1 MNCIFICIFNNE
13 NYIKLFYLLL
23 ESIYIYGNLD
33 ENTKL
38 VVYTSTPFMEIIKQS
53 HLYNNNIIFEINDT
67 YNTIDTACKARLDLF
82 QLPSITKFDK
92 ILYVDT
98 DIIIKNDM
106 NPLFSTIEEDILYVL
121 EEGTIDHPMDCWG
134 KTLFGDE
141 INNYDDKTAFTSGI
155 LLFNNC
161 EKIRNLFIKIKQDII
176 DRPYNFECYDQPY
189 IVYNA
194 FKYNLYNKV
203 LLKSFAINN
212 DTDIYSDK
220 IIHHFPGGPG
230 IYEKKLD
237 IMQQFLN
244 SCKHNETK
252 ITPILFQTS
261 KLKPDKYI
269 VDLINLQLDNTIW
282 KYEFYDDND
291 ILDFFINNPIDE
303 LPNIIDKFNAI
314 TSGAHKADLF
324 RYYFLY
330 LKGGFFMDSD
340 AMIYENIESIIK
352 DYQFIS
358 VNSSVH
364 PMSIFQGILG
374 CSPKNKIIKEALW
387 QAYNTDPRLLQSD
400 YHYWC
405 KQLYTILQNNSFNY
419 NIKLFRERRISNT
432 YDEIINDTDT
442 ILFKHFWK
450 TKVILYDDILSSEF
464 TNIYKNDLW
473 LSGSGAGSFKE
484 NTIEYNEFIIN
495 FIKNNNINS
504 ITDIG
509 CGDWQSS
516 HLIYNQL
523 TNIDYLGIDCVDF
536 VIQQNKEKYPNYKFS
551 SMNIL
556 NNLDSIRN
564 SEIYILKDILQH
576 WTIKDIYSLID
587 KLLSKKFKCIIIT
600 NNANQNSDNLELNS
614 VVSGRGLHSNYLPLR
629 KYNAIPI
636 LDYYGGENK
645 HLCIIQNNYTN
656 WNEYNKEQINNF
668 DYRVLTSYEIPNKLI
683 RVGPKEDGGYIIADG
698 LKYDLFIS
706 CGIAN
711 DIRFEEAFLDMYKT
725 KCYAFDGTISQFPYH
740 TNNIEWIPKNIGYI
754 NTKKTTN
761 LQEYIKNNHNIFLKM
776 DIEGSEFNWID
787 SLSIED
793 LYRFSQIVIE
803 FHWPFDIYRMNMLKK
818 LNETHYIIHIH
829 GNNYCDR
836 DIPKGLPSGRS
847 YDGTA
852 NINNTDL
859 QQISLPEVFEV
870 TYINKKCFNET
881 SVINKKEIKYPIN
894 LDYPNNPNAPDI
906 AFSIPLE

>member
-33 ENTKL
+33 ESTKI

-53 HLYNNNIIFEINDT
+53 HLYNNNIIFEMNDT
-67 YNTIDTACKARLDLF
+67 YNNIDTACKSRLDLF

-92 ILYVDT
+92 ILYLDT

-106 NPLFSTIEEDILYVL
+106 NPLFSVIEEDILYVL
-121 EEGTIDHPMDCWG
+121 EEGTIDHHLDFWG

-141 INNYDDKTAFTSGI
+141 INDYDDKTAFTSGI

-161 EKIRNLFIKIKQDII
+161 EKIRDLFTIIKNDII
-176 DRPYNFECYDQPY
+176 KRPHHFACYDQPY
-189 IVYNA
+189 FVYNA
-194 FKYNLYNKV
+194 FKYNLCNKV
-203 LLKSFAINN
+203 LLKSYAINN
-212 DTDIYSDK
+212 NTDIYSDK
-220 IIHHFPGGPG
+220 TIHHFPGGPG
-230 IYEKKLD
+230 IYNHKLD

-244 SCKHNETK
+244 LCKHNETK

-261 KLKPDKYI
+261 KSKPDKYI

-291 ILDFFINNPIDE
+291 IINFFINNPIEE

-314 TSGAHKADLF
+314 QSGAHKADLF

-330 LKGGFFMDSD
+330 LKGGVFMDSD

-358 VNSSVH
+358 VDSSVH

-374 CSPKNKIIKEALW
+374 CSPKNKIMKKALW
-387 QAYNTDPRLLQSD
+387 QAYNTDPQLLQYD

-405 KQLYTILQNNSFNY
+405 KQLYTILKEDTFDY
-419 NIKLFRERRISNT
+419 NIKLYRERRISNT
-432 YDEIINDTDT
+432 YDEIINDTDN

-464 TNIYKNDLW
+464 TNIYKNNLW
-473 LSGSGAGSFKE
+473 LSGSGTGSSKE
-484 NTIEYNEFIIN
+484 NTIEYNKFIVN
-495 FIKNNNINS
+495 FIKNNNIYS

-523 TNIDYLGIDCVDF
+523 SNIDYLGIDCVDF
-536 VIQQNKEKYPNYKFS
+536 VIQQNKEKYPNYKFT

-556 NNLDSIRN
+556 NNLHSIRD
-564 SEIYILKDILQH
+564 SDIYILKDILQH

-587 KLLSKKFKCIIIT
+587 NLVSKNFKYIIIT

-614 VVSGRGLHSNYLPLR
+614 VISGRGLHSRYLPLR

-645 HLCIIQNNYTN
+645 HLCIIQKDYTDWNN
-656 WNEYNKEQINNF
+656 YNKEELHRF
-668 DYRVLTSYEIPNKLI
+668 DYRILTGYEIPNKLI

-698 LKYDLFIS
+698 LEYDLFIS

-711 DIRFEEAFLDMYKT
+711 DIRFEDAFLDIYNT
-725 KCYAFDGTISQFPYH
+725 PCYAFDGTISQFPYH

-754 NTKKTTN
+754 NTEKTTN

-787 SLSIED
+787 SISIDD
-793 LYRFSQIVIE
+793 LQRFSQIVLEI
-803 FHWPFDIYRMNMLKK
+803 HWPFDVYRMNMLKK

-847 YDGTA
+847 YDGTVL
-852 NINNTDL
+852 INHETL

-870 TYINKKCFNET
+870 TYINKKLFNDT
-881 SVINKKEIKYPIN
+881 FLINKKEIKYPIN
-894 LDYPNNPNAPDI
+894 LDYPNNPNASDI
-906 AFSIPLE
+906 SFSIPLE